1 MTLTLQDA
9 LTRAQQNAPQLLA
22 ALSDANASHEDL
34 LQARAGL
41 KPSVSARSEYLGTEG
56 NGVVSESRFVT
67 NDGVHVYREWG
78 MIHQDFTAAATR
90 TSYQRAAVA
99 ESIAKAKAEIT
110 RRGLQVTVTKAYY
123 ALLVAQR
130 KYATA
135 QQALDQARRYL
146 DVTQKL
152 ERGGE
157 VARSDTVKA
166 DLQQVAQDQAFREA
180 KLAMDN
186 ARLDL
191 AVLLF
196 RELDENFTVV
206 DDLNLAP
213 ALPAFTEVQTMAEHE
228 NPDLRAANEALRA
241 AKLDV
246 TLARQAY
253 LPSVTGDFVYGIEAN
268 AFALHSTVA
277 AFPEKGP
284 LPNLGYFITLSLN
297 VPVWDW
303 GIRASKVKQAEFKRE
318 QATVELSST
327 QRELVR
333 NIRGFYQEAQAARDQ
348 VDLLR
353 RAVDLAAESLRLNDL
368 RYQGGEATILELV
381 DAQTTL
387 VQARNA
393 YDDGVVRYRLAIANL
408 QTLTGRF

>member
-1 MTLTLQDA
+1 MNFTTLLRWLCASTFAALAAGQAPLTLTLQDA

-22 ALSDANASHEDL
+22 ALSDANLAHEDL

-90 TSYQRAAVA
+90 TGYQRAALA
-99 ESIAKAKAEIT
+99 ESIAKAKTEIT

-135 QQALDQARRYL
+135 QQALDEARRYL
-146 DVTQKL
+146 DTTQKL

-157 VARSDTVKA
+157 VARSDVVKA

-191 AVLLF
+191 AVLMF
-196 RELDENFTVV
+196 RDLDENFTVV

-228 NPDLRAANEALRA
+228 NPDLRVANEGLRA

-246 TLARQAY
+246 TLA
-253 LPSVTGDFVYGIEAN
+253 
-268 AFALHSTVA
+268 
-277 AFPEKGP
+277 
-284 LPNLGYFITLSLN
+284 
-297 VPVWDW
+297 
-303 GIRASKVKQAEFKRE
+303 
-318 QATVELSST
+318 
-327 QRELVR
+327 
-333 NIRGFYQEAQAARDQ
+333 
-348 VDLLR
+348 
-353 RAVDLAAESLRLNDL
+353 
-368 RYQGGEATILELV
+368 
-381 DAQTTL
+381 
-387 VQARNA
+387 
-393 YDDGVVRYRLAIANL
+393 
-408 QTLTGRF
+408 